1 MTIKFIAATALTLV
15 ASSMLGCDGTSKA
28 EVDSDINRA
37 LTAPGKI
44 AGAAGEAGGNL
55 ATEAVEAPGNAIDG
69 SVRSIQDN

>member
-1 MTIKFIAATALTLV
+1 MFSKFIAVTAIT
-15 ASSMLGCDGTSKA
+15 AAACTMLGCDGTNKA
-28 EVDSDINRA
+28 EVDQGISNA

-55 ATEAVEAPGNAIDG
+55 ATEAVEAPGNAVDG

>member
-1 MTIKFIAATALTLV
+1 MFTKFIAATAITL
-15 ASSMLGCDGTSKA
+15 AAGSMLGCDGTTKA
-28 EVDSDINRA
+28 EVDQGINRA

-55 ATEAVEAPGNAIDG
+55 ATEAVEAPGNAVEG

>member
-1 MTIKFIAATALTLV
+1 MFSKFIAVTAIT
-15 ASSMLGCDGTSKA
+15 AAACTMLGCDGTNKA
-28 EVDSDINRA
+28 EVDQDINSA

-55 ATEAVEAPGNAIDG
+55 ATEAVEAPGNAVDG